1 MKTLISFRPA
11 ALALMFSAATFTSC
25 QQHLSIS
32 KSNHEQYNI
41 DHQTREDSSIVKYYQ
56 PFKDKMQVEMN
67 RVVGQTAKEL
77 TKPSD
82 PETLMGNYFSDALL
96 KEGLKK
102 DPNIQFTLS
111 TKGGLRTTFPE
122 GNITVGQVFELMPF
136 ENEMVVLQLNGQ
148 SVKELI
154 DFVVKKDGEPVAGLR
169 MKIKNGVASD
179 ITIAGQLFDPSK
191 TYTLLTYDYLADGGD
206 ELDFLK
212 RAVSRRDIGIK
223 VRDALLENI
232 KDLTAQ
238 GKKIDAQ
245 LDGRIIIEKN

>member
-1 MKTLISFRPA
+1 MKTVIRIKPVAIAVALSA
-11 ALALMFSAATFTSC
+11 ALPTSC
-25 QQHLSIS
+25 QQHLIVT

-56 PFKDKMQVEMN
+56 PYKEKMQAEMS
-67 RVVGQTAKEL
+67 RVVGQSAKEL
-77 TKPSD
+77 TKPSG

-122 GNITVGQVFELMPF
+122 GNITVAKVFELMPF

-148 SVKELI
+148 SVKDLI

-179 ITIAGQLFDPSK
+179 VTIAGQPFDPAK

-212 RAVSRRDIGIK
+212 RATARKDIGIK

-232 KDLTAQ
+232 KELTAQ